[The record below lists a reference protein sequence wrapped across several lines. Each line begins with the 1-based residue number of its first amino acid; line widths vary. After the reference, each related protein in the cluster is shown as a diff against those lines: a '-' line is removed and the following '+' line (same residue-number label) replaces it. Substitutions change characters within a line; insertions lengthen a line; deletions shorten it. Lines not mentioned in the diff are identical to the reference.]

1 METKSIFLRGLTTKN
16 HKTMD
21 TSMKKNDL
29 LRDEMAKIAL
39 RLRVIESR
47 MDGESEEKL
56 HAISKAIDVLEELAC
71 EAT

>member
-1 METKSIFLRGLTTKN
+1 
-16 HKTMD
+16 
-21 TSMKKNDL
+21 MKKNDL

-71 EAT
+71 EAA